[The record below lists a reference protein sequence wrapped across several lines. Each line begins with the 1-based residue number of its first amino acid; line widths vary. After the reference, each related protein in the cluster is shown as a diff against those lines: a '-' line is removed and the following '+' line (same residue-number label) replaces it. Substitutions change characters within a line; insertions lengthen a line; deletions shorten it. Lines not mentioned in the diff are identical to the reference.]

1 MTGLIPP
8 DAMTSGTETAVEGPA
23 PDGTTDDVAAV
34 RELILRTH
42 ADAVPELIGGA
53 TIAELIAS
61 IAPAREA
68 WARIVAQAGP
78 ATAAAP
84 VVPAGGATTAPID
97 PAKLSAP
104 EKIRRGLAAR

>member
-1 MTGLIPP
+1 MTGLIPLE
-8 DAMTSGTETAVEGPA
+8 TSESAEPLEESNFEA
-23 PDGTTDDVAAV
+23 ATDDVAAV
-34 RELILRTH
+34 RALIVRTH

-68 WARIVAQAGP
+68 WARIVAQAGA